1 MSLNCRDYPFSKLVN
16 GIERRREVGKKFSLS
31 YRDEEMQLENS
42 NYSIKFDLR
51 IFTQLGHVYR
61 LINFSSN
68 GERRSFYLG
77 VLKILTE
84 IEILHSTMI
93 RIMME

>member
-1 MSLNCRDYPFSKLVN
+1 MSLNCRDYPFSKLIN

-31 YRDEEMQLENS
+31 YRDDNN